1 MAERSPAGRT
11 MTVVVCVLAGFMMT
25 VSALASRGTDLRAD
39 RSADMRELILSQRTR
54 NEDLRAEA
62 ETLRQEIDDLRRV
75 QGADP
80 ALGEDL
86 AQAGVISST
95 VAMTGPGMRV
105 VLTDAPADVK
115 PAGIDD
121 DALIV
126 HQQDIQAVVN
136 ALWSAGAEAMT
147 IQGQRVVSTTGI
159 KCVGNSVV
167 LHGVPYAPPYV
178 IDAIGDQGRMERALA
193 DSEALQVY
201 RQYAEAFGLGYSQ
214 ERVGTLRM
222 PGFAGSV
229 GIDEAQVLR

>member
-1 MAERSPAGRT
+1 MTERSPAGRT

-39 RSADMRELILSQRTR
+39 RSADMRELIMSQRTR
-54 NEDLRAEA
+54 NEDLRGEA
-62 ETLRQEIDDLRRV
+62 ELLREEIDDLRRV
-75 QGADP
+75 QGSDP

-86 AQAGVISST
+86 ARAGVISST

-214 ERVGTLRM
+214 ERVATLRM
-222 PGFAGSV
+222 PGFNGSV
-229 GIDEAQVLR
+229 DIDEAQVLR